1 MTFRRWFKPKSP
13 ASARPAASVSERWA
27 DMEAARLQKKMKI
40 STTALAL
47 ANQQPEA
54 EKFELKR
61 YEPAPGVVP
70 AADLPAV
77 LAQDATPYDYL
88 NQSTGFGGYSGFPG
102 YPYLA
107 ELAQLPEYRK
117 MVSTLADEMT
127 RKWISLRTNGEG
139 DKSERIQQIDSALRN
154 MRVRDV
160 FRKAAEQDG
169 YFGRAQIYIE
179 VTKPGSKELASNDPK
194 ELETPLFLS
203 DKKVP
208 KGSLAALRTV
218 EAMWSYPSLYN
229 STNPLKKG
237 FYKPTSWFVMG
248 NIVHDTRLLLFVSR
262 PVPDMLKAAYSF
274 GGISL
279 SQLAKPYIDHW
290 IRTRDSV
297 SDIVHSFSVSGF
309 MTNMEATLGGDAVG
323 ADDFFKRVELF
334 NRTRDNRGAMVL
346 DKQSEE
352 FFQFNTPLGGLDALQ
367 AQAQEQMSAV
377 SSIPLVKL
385 LGITPS
391 GLNASSDGE
400 IRVFYDYIHSMQES
414 LFRQPLKR
422 VLDLVQLN
430 LFGDID
436 PDIDFVFEPLYQL
449 SEGELATARKTE
461 AETDSVLIQAGVIS
475 QDEARTR
482 IASDPD
488 GAYNSL
494 VLTDDLDTDGSEEE
508 EGEGEEGADTQGVT
522 K

>member
-1 MTFRRWFKPKSP
+1 MTFRDWFKPKSP
-13 ASARPAASVSERWA
+13 ASASPAAPKKR
-27 DMEAARLQKKMKI
+27 ARMKI
-40 STTALAL
+40 SDMQLAM
-47 ANQQPEA
+47 ARITPKA
-54 EKFELKR
+54 ERFELKR

-70 AADLPAV
+70 ADQLKHA
-77 LAQDATPYDYL
+77 LAMDATPYDYL
-88 NQSTGFGGYSGFPG
+88 SQTGFGGYSGFPG

-139 DKSERIQQIDSALRN
+139 DKSDRIQKIDAALRKLH
-154 MRVRDV
+154 VREQ

-169 YFGRAQIYIE
+169 YFGRGQIYID
-179 VTKPGSKELASNDPK
+179 VAMPGSTVPAADDPK
-194 ELETPLFLS
+194 ELEAPLFLS
-203 DKKVP
+203 SKKVD
-208 KGSLAALRTV
+208 KGALLGFRAV
-218 EAMWSYPSLYN
+218 EPMWTYPSQYN
-229 STNPLKKG
+229 STSPLKKG
-237 FYKPTSWFVMG
+237 FYKPSTWYVMG
-248 NIVHDTRLLLFVSR
+248 QVVHDSRLLLFVSR

-274 GGISL
+274 GGLSL

-309 MTNMEATLGGDAVG
+309 STDMEALLAGDTTM

-334 NRTRDNRGAMVL
+334 NLTRDNRGAMVL
-346 DKQSEE
+346 NKESEE

-400 IRVFYDYIHSMQES
+400 IRVFYDYIHSLQEN
-414 LFRQPLKR
+414 LFREPLKR
-422 VLDLVQLN
+422 AIDLIQLSE
-430 LFGDID
+430 FGDID

-449 SEGELATARKTE
+449 SEAELATARKTE
-461 AETDSVLIQAGVIS
+461 AETDAVLINASVIS
-475 QDEARTR
+475 ADEARTR

-494 VLTDDLDTDGSEEE
+494 VLNEPLDTDDSEEE
-508 EGEGEEGADTQGVT
+508 EGDGEEGADMKGVE

>member
-1 MTFRRWFKPKSP
+1 MTFRDWFNPKSP
-13 ASARPAASVSERWA
+13 ASASPVAP
-27 DMEAARLQKKMKI
+27 KKRRSMKI
-40 STTALAL
+40 SPMTLAL
-47 ANQQPEA
+47 AGTAPES
-54 EKFELKR
+54 ERFELKR

-70 AADLPAV
+70 ADQLQSV

-88 NQSTGFGGYSGFPG
+88 NQCGGFGGYSGFPG

-139 DKSERIQQIDSALRN
+139 DKSEKIQQIDAALREF
-154 MRVRDV
+154 RLREH

-169 YFGRAQIYIE
+169 YFGRAQIYID
-179 VTKPGSKELASNDPK
+179 VTKPGSKELAADDPK
-194 ELETPLFLS
+194 ELQTPLFLS
-203 DKKVP
+203 DKKLA
-208 KGSLAALRTV
+208 KGSLIGFRTV
-218 EAMWSYPSLYN
+218 EAMWSYPSQYN
-229 STNPLKKG
+229 STSPLKKG
-237 FYKPTSWFVMG
+237 FYKPTSWYVMG
-248 NIVHDTRLLLFVSR
+248 NIVHDSRLLLFVSR

-279 SQLAKPYIDHW
+279 TQLAKPYIDHW

-309 MTNMEATLGGDAVG
+309 LTDMEALLGGDQSA

-334 NRTRDNRGAMVL
+334 NKTRDNRGAMVL
-346 DKQSEE
+346 NKESEE

-400 IRVFYDYIHSMQES
+400 IRVFYDYVHSLQEN
-414 LFRQPLKR
+414 LFREPLKR
-422 VLDLVQLN
+422 AMDLIQIN

-449 SEGELATARKTE
+449 SETELAAARKSE
-461 AETDSVLIQAGVIS
+461 ADTDAVLIQSGVIS
-475 QDEARTR
+475 ADEARTR

-494 VLTDDLDTDGSEEE
+494 VLNDSLDTDDSREE
-508 EGEGEEGADTQGVT
+508 EGEGEETADTKGAG

>member
-1 MTFRRWFKPKSP
+1 MTFRDWFKPKSP
-13 ASARPAASVSERWA
+13 ASASPAAPKKR
-27 DMEAARLQKKMKI
+27 ARMKI
-40 STTALAL
+40 SSTALAL
-47 ANQQPEA
+47 ANQKPEV

-88 NQSTGFGGYSGFPG
+88 NQCGGFGSYSGFPG

-139 DKSERIQQIDSALRN
+139 DKSERIQQLDAELR
-154 MRVRDV
+154 RLRLRDH

-169 YFGRAQIYIE
+169 YFGRAQIYVD
-179 VTKPGSKELASNDPK
+179 VTKPGTTELATDDPK
-194 ELETPLFLS
+194 ELEAPLFLS
-203 DKKVP
+203 DKKLA
-208 KGSLAALRTV
+208 KGSLVGFRTV

-229 STNPLKKG
+229 STDPLKKG

-248 NIVHDTRLLLFVSR
+248 KIVHDSRLLLFVSR

-309 MTNMEATLGGDAVG
+309 LTDMQATLGGDADG
-323 ADDFFKRVELF
+323 ADQFFKRVELF

-346 DKQSEE
+346 NKETEE

-414 LFRQPLKR
+414 LFREPLKR
-422 VLDLVQLN
+422 AIDLVQLN

-449 SEGELATARKTE
+449 SEAELATARKTE
-461 AETDSVLIQAGVIS
+461 AETDSVLITAGVIT

-494 VLTDDLDTDGSEEE
+494 VLNDSLDTDESEEE
-508 EGEGEEGADTQGVT
+508 EGDDEEGADTQGVE

>member
-1 MTFRRWFKPKSP
+1 MTFRDWFKPKSP
-13 ASARPAASVSERWA
+13 ASASPAAPKKR
-27 DMEAARLQKKMKI
+27 ARMKI
-40 STTALAL
+40 NSVVLAL
-47 ANQQPEA
+47 ASQKPEP

-70 AADLPAV
+70 TADLPAV

-88 NQSTGFGGYSGFPG
+88 NQCGVFGGYSGFPG

-139 DKSERIQQIDSALRN
+139 DKSERIQQIDSVLRD
-154 MRVRDV
+154 MRLREH

-179 VTKPGSKELASNDPK
+179 VMKPGSKELASDDPK
-194 ELETPLFLS
+194 ELQTPLFPS
-203 DKKVP
+203 DKKMP
-208 KGSLAALRTV
+208 KGALVGFRTV
-218 EAMWSYPSLYN
+218 EAMWSYPNLYN

-237 FYKPTSWFVMG
+237 FYKPTSWYVMG
-248 NIVHDTRLLLFVSR
+248 NIVHDSRLLLFVSR

-309 MTNMEATLGGDAVG
+309 LTNMEATLGGDAGG
-323 ADDFFKRVELF
+323 ADDFFRRVDLF
-334 NRTRDNRGAMVL
+334 NKTRDNRGAMVL
-346 DKQSEE
+346 DKDSEE
-352 FFQFNTPLGGLDALQ
+352 FFQFNTPLSGLDALQ

-391 GLNASSDGE
+391 GLNSSSDGE

-414 LFRQPLKR
+414 LFRDPLKR
-422 VLDLVQLN
+422 AIDLVQLS

-436 PDIDFVFEPLYQL
+436 ADIDFVFEPLYQL
-449 SEGELATARKTE
+449 SEAELAMARKTE
-461 AETDSVLIQAGVIS
+461 AETDAVLITAGVIS

-494 VLTDDLDTDGSEEE
+494 VLTDDLDTDKSEEE
-508 EGEGEEGADTQGVT
+508 EGDGQDGADTKGVA